1 VRGARGAIGARGE
14 AAAVAYLSSH
24 GYEILATNLR
34 TPYGELDA
42 LCRKEGVLIA
52 VEVKT
57 RRTRA
62 FGLPEEAVTR
72 AKLAHI
78 AAALAHYRQTNEVA
92 DAIEQRIDVVAID
105 LAATDQPREI
115 RLIEAVE

>member
-57 RRTRA
+57 RRSRA

-78 AAALAHYRQTNEVA
+78 AAALAHYRQTHDVP

-105 LAATDQPREI
+105 LAATGQPREI